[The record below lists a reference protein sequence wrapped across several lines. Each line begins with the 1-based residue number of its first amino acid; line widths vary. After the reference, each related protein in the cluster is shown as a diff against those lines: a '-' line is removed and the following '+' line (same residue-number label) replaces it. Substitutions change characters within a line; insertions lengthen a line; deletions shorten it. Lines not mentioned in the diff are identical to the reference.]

1 MQNIN
6 SFGEKVCVTYRI
18 NEGISYFYANFA
30 RKHIVFWINLHSWNF
45 FTTVGRDSHDKFQ
58 VWPDDMADNTL
69 YDMPYEMPDDMPK
82 ICLMICPKYA

>member
-1 MQNIN
+1 MGKFHISTQILQGNTLFSGQIY
-6 SFGEKVCVTYRI
+6 TA
-18 NEGISYFYANFA
+18 GIFY
-30 RKHIVFWINLHSWNF
+30 
-45 FTTVGRDSHDKFQ
+45 TTVGRDSHDKFQ